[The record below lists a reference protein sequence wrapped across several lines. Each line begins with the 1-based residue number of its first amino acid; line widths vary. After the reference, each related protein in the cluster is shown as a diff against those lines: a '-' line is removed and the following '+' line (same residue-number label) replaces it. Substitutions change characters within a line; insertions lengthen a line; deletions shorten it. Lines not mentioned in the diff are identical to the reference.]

1 MVSQLNTLVTTYFNI
16 ILGKLN
22 IYLVYFI
29 LVFYVLAPGTMLVW
43 LSLSTKR
50 ILLIFTVGIAVYIVP
65 VLLVNPVHASTLQ

>member
-1 MVSQLNTLVTTYFNI
+1 MVSQLNTLVKTYFNI
-16 ILGKLN
+16 ILKKLN

-65 VLLVNPVHASTLQ
+65 VLLVKPVHASTLQ